1 MSTHN
6 TRKSASSLGLA
17 GWSPREIGPIAG
29 LILLFFLVMCLSS
42 VSTAKGIALVA
53 ALCGIAALIF
63 RHKQVAARLS
73 VPFLALSL
81 WVIMN
86 GISTLYATSGKFA
99 LRAFVVVLTSF
110 CCLPLPRAR
119 IP

>member
-53 ALCGIAALIF
+53 ALCGIS
-63 RHKQVAARLS
+63 RWPHGCRC
-73 VPFLALSL
+73 PF
-81 WVIMN
+81 W
-86 GISTLYATSGKFA
+86 
-99 LRAFVVVLTSF
+99 
-110 CCLPLPRAR
+110 P
-119 IP
+119 